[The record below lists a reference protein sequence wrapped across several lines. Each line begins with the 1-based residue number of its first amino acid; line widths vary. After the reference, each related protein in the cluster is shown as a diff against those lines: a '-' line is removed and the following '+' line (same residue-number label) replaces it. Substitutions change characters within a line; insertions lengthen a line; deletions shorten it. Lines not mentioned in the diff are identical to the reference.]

1 MQLRARIV
9 PGYIGKRPSVLQDDF
24 SVRARHH
31 VVAAHYHK
39 RGRRWFDQSL
49 QAIPA
54 RRWNAA
60 QFFRWIQNEIED
72 DEWEISVAQKKIGR
86 LDRFGCFRATDPKQM
101 LQHAGVDRLD
111 IERIATID
119 EGEKKAIALC
129 DMQQAVNEQRRAR
142 ARIWADDFSD
152 RAFTETAIGRSIKKR
167 NTDFSA
173 RKVRR

>member
-1 MQLRARIV
+1 M
-9 PGYIGKRPSVLQDDF
+9 
-24 SVRARHH
+24 
-31 VVAAHYHK
+31 AAHYHK

-86 LDRFGCFRATDPKQM
+86 LARFGCFRATDPKQI
-101 LQHAGVDRLD
+101 LPRTGIDRWD

-119 EGEKKAIALC
+119 DGANKAIGSGALHHP
-129 DMQQAVNEQRRAR
+129 VNAESHAR
-142 ARIWADDFSD
+142 A
-152 RAFTETAIGRSIKKR
+152 
-167 NTDFSA
+167 
-173 RKVRR
+173 

>member
-1 MQLRARIV
+1 M
-9 PGYIGKRPSVLQDDF
+9 
-24 SVRARHH
+24 
-31 VVAAHYHK
+31 AAHYHK

-86 LDRFGCFRATDPKQM
+86 LDRFGCLLATDPKQM
-101 LQHAGVDRLD
+101 LQGASADRLD
-111 IERIATID
+111 IEGIATVD

-129 DMQQAVNEQRRAR
+129 DLQQAVNEQGRAG
-142 ARIWADDFSD
+142 AHICADDFSD
-152 RAFTETAIGRSIKKR
+152 RAFTETAIGRSLKKR
-167 NTDFSA
+167 NADLSA
-173 RKVRR
+173 SKGGRMLKAFHQKIAEIDNLPARGHS